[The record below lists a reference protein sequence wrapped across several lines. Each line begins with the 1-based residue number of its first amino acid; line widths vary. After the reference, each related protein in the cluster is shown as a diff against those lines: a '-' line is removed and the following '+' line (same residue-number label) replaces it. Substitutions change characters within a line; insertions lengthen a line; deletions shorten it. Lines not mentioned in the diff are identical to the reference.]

1 MAAWVVPAMLLAY
14 GAWKGAKAARAGDD
28 QADKIEASTLL
39 VAKVAEENKREV
51 TQESYAETLQGKGII
66 SGLITD
72 ERIKSQLLSKEV
84 LAETGGSGVAAD
96 TGSTLDVQMAI
107 LNEGRKNEAN
117 LLAEMSIQKARNSWE
132 AQEERKSI
140 ERHSQMEITRI
151 RARASEVR
159 QQGRDA
165 KAEAYVGSVMDAITS
180 YAQGGGFTKKKPKE
194 GWTGTPTADKA
205 TPTADKA
212 TTART
217 STTRKPTIA
226 PQHLRSP
233 VTIRSTKTHSSSNIY
248 KRDPK
253 RTNFNDAWLNI
264 MKKRGK
270 RFKWQ
275 N

>member
-117 LLAEMSIQKARNSWE
+117 LLAQMSIQKARNSWE

-159 QQGRDA
+159 QQGKDA
-165 KAEAYVGSVMDAITS
+165 KAEAYAGGVMDAITS
-180 YAQGGGFTKKKPKE
+180 YAQGGGFKKDKP
-194 GWTGTPTADKA
+194 TTPT

-212 TTART
+212 TTAKT

>member
-39 VAKVAEENKREV
+39 VAKAAEANKAAV
-51 TQESYAETLQGKGII
+51 TKESYAETLQAKGII

-72 ERIKSQLLSKEV
+72 QRINTKLASDQV

-140 ERHSQMEITRI
+140 ERHAQMEITRI
-151 RARASEVR
+151 RTRASEVR

-165 KAEAYVGSVMDAITS
+165 KAEAYAGGVMDSITS
-180 YAQGGGFTKKKPKE
+180 YAQGGGFKKDKP
-194 GWTGTPTADKA
+194 TTPTTPTAV
-205 TPTADKA
+205 KA
-212 TTART
+212 TTAKI
-217 STTRKPTIA
+217 STTRQPTIA

-233 VTIRSTKTHSSSNIY
+233 VTIRDTKQSPSFNIFKKGINPLMNMDQAY
-248 KRDPK
+248 KSMSK
-253 RTNFNDAWLNI
+253 R
-264 MKKRGK
+264 RGK
-270 RFKWQ
+270 RY
-275 N
+275 